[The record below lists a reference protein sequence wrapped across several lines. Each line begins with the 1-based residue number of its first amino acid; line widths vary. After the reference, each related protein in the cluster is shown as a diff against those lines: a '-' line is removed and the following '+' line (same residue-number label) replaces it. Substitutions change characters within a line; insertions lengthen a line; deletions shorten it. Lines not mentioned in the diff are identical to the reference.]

1 MRTIRLLLAT
11 LLLGLGP
18 IAAPCAAEPTTPGT
32 VTSLADRLKTGLKA
46 RLPQENEF
54 LEQVAHLVRTGGL
67 PAKVVDSTYQWA
79 LRRQQKHPYPLFERA
94 LRIQAGRLG
103 IDL

>member
-1 MRTIRLLLAT
+1 
-11 LLLGLGP
+11 
-18 IAAPCAAEPTTPGT
+18 
-32 VTSLADRLKTGLKA
+32 
-46 RLPQENEF
+46 
-54 LEQVAHLVRTGGL
+54 VRTGGL

-103 IDL
+103 VDL